1 MKKII
6 LFTLLIN
13 TANVFS
19 QNNEI
24 VNNAFGL
31 HFIQEKIMLIKNTT
45 DSTILQNANLIN
57 IEVDSLNNYNS
68 EIVFYKFKLGTN
80 KVNILNNQIDVS
92 FNSNSCGEYIL
103 AFNLRNEI
111 SYRLKGFNGNDLLFL
126 LRDINYV
133 YNPKKKHKNLLSSL
147 NNLKIGLDFKAIY
160 NDLLNLDFE
169 SENLKVCSEPLAAHG
184 KNE

>member
-6 LFTLLIN
+6 IYTVLIN
-13 TANVFS
+13 AFNVFS
-19 QNNEI
+19 QKKDI
-24 VNNAFGL
+24 VNDKFGL
-31 HFIQEKIMLIKNTT
+31 HFIQEKIVIIKNTT
-45 DSTILQNANLIN
+45 DDKILYDLSFINL
-57 IEVDSLNNYNS
+57 EVDSLNNYDS
-68 EIVFYKFKLGTN
+68 EIVFYKFKLGSN

-92 FNSNSCGEYIL
+92 FTSNSCNEYIL
-103 AFNLRNEI
+103 AFNLRNET

-126 LRDINYV
+126 LRDINYI
-133 YNPKKKHKNLLSSL
+133 YNPKKKYKNLLSSL

-160 NDLLNLDFE
+160 KDLLNLDFE